1 MLTASRIG
9 LPRAAAPTGSRTT
22 GQIRHSE
29 RWILPGRIAF
39 TDASAA
45 RIGALSDSR
54 ATRRMA
60 RAAGREEP
68 PTRYCRITYFHPA
81 APPGSR
87 VKYGLAWING
97 SLREFVETANWR

>member
-68 PTRYCRITYFHPA
+68 PTDIAAYRSGFAARPGGPYCWWLGLFSPA
-81 APPGSR
+81 ILR
-87 VKYGLAWING
+87 GLRAVN
-97 SLREFVETANWR
+97 